1 MILYSRRVSAH
12 SRGCETRAIVVVPRL
27 IFLGAKLTDRPGI
40 LPHESVVE
48 YVQFADWT
56 DPLAATSF
64 GRQSSD
70 VTFGG
75 QSVILE
81 HVIEK
86 PAKAR
91 VRAASDG
98 CYEAARASALSGV
111 PQSTVYWWAR
121 HGIVVPSVSPTREK
135 LWSYADLMALRIVSW
150 LRHEKPEELPASP
163 MSRVRQA
170 LALLADIGLDLWD
183 PGSAAPC
190 PLLVDARG
198 FIYVRQGDVVLD
210 RSGQPALLPAEV
222 LELTAPFTD
231 AGLAGPDLV
240 RPRPHLRIVPS
251 KVSGEPHLE
260 HSRITTLTLAA
271 LAGRG
276 YSVKRIAVM
285 YDEPEEVVAEALDL
299 ERQLAAGRPTAA

>member
-1 MILYSRRVSAH
+1 M
-12 SRGCETRAIVVVPRL
+12 
-27 IFLGAKLTDRPGI
+27 
-40 LPHESVVE
+40 
-48 YVQFADWT
+48 
-56 DPLAATSF
+56 
-64 GRQSSD
+64 
-70 VTFGG
+70 
-75 QSVILE
+75 ILE
-81 HVIEK
+81 HVIEE

-91 VRAASDG
+91 ILAASDG

-150 LRHEKPEELPASP
+150 LRHAKPEELPASP

-170 LALLADIGLDLWD
+170 LALLAAIGLDLWD
-183 PGSAAPC
+183 SGSAAPC

-198 FIYVRQGDVVLD
+198 FIYVRHGDVVLD
-210 RSGQPALLPAEV
+210 GSGQPALLPAEV
-222 LELTAPFTD
+222 LELTAPFD

-285 YDEPEEVVAEALDL
+285 YDEPEDVVAEALDL
-299 ERQLAAGRPTAA
+299 EQQLAAGRPIAA